1 MVQAAPHSTVPLA
14 GSSSQM
20 EPERAGRKKGSAEA
34 VDLKRGGDKSRAPTA
49 KPAHWRGRNF
59 EVEQHRQMEYGGQ
72 RSELTTNA
80 AMK

>member
-1 MVQAAPHSTVPLA
+1 MDSLA
-14 GSSSQM
+14 GSSSQLN
-20 EPERAGRKKGSAEA
+20 PERAGRKKELAEA
-34 VDLKRGGDKSRAPTA
+34 VDSKRGGDRSRAPTT